1 MAPLSVL
8 PGRVRF
14 ETNSLV
20 GCREECLLLEEY
32 MLSKQGVVDVA
43 ASHRTG
49 RVLVKFDEG
58 LVTRSDIEGYLE
70 KALKA
75 AADDPMKK
83 EAAPLSVTRKSPAS
97 GNSSHAGHFVME
109 VALHALLPSPFDFL
123 LPVAATALRR

>member
-20 GCREECLLLEEY
+20 GNREGCLLLEESV
-32 MLSKQGVVDVA
+32 LSKQGVVEVS

-49 RVLVKFDEG
+49 SVLVKFDES
-58 LVTRSDIEGYLE
+58 LVTRSDIEVYLE
-70 KALKA
+70 KALQVA
-75 AADDPMKK
+75 AAEPMKK

-97 GNSSHAGHFVME
+97 GNSSHAGHFIME
-109 VALHALLPSPFDFL
+109 VALHALLPAPLDFL